1 MTFVFCLFFF
11 FFIFQLLLFKLLIW
25 FVNSYTLDFLQIV
38 CLSVYTSNFLS
49 VIPLI
54 CYKIKIHHLVFA
66 YVCII
71 NQPTLFQHIFCFDL
85 SRSSSLEAMGLV
97 ALSRLLIIR
106 STENIIDNNDNHV
119 RRGYLAPVI
128 QISRTECVK
137 RLNDQLCI
145 N

>member
-1 MTFVFCLFFF
+1 MTFVFCLFFY
-11 FFIFQLLLFKLLIW
+11 FIFQMLLFKLLIW

-38 CLSVYTSNFLS
+38 CLSVYTSKLLS

-85 SRSSSLEAMGLV
+85 SRSSSLEEGLV
-97 ALSRLLIIR
+97 ALSRLLIIK